1 MSEKQC
7 QVCCS
12 DITKSK
18 PEVECPCDDCH
29 YTCCRDCVRRYLLDR
44 AELAHCMAC
53 NKEYSR
59 EFAVEVLGRNWY
71 NTKYRKDRRRRLLER
86 EIALL
91 PEAAAH
97 VPAIQAKNIAI
108 DEEVKAAAAVKA
120 ARLALHQA
128 QQSHRVAIHTRAQAL
143 DILPSATEKFK
154 HPCPAEGC
162 KGFVSS
168 QWKCSICNLWSC
180 SKCREVIGPDKDAPH
195 TCDPDAVASVEEIK
209 KTTRPC
215 PDCKTPVEHRGG
227 CSQMFCT
234 QCGCWFNYNT
244 GEREKG
250 TFRHNPH
257 YFAMLDAG
265 TLPANHAAEGG
276 NCVIDAFGIHRW
288 RNITRYLDR
297 LMLWRLRHIRETLRV
312 VPPGNAPQIILDA
325 LGDQGAARLYELTR
339 YVRKYECDDAIAEKI
354 TITRSYNRLHR
365 LMGLGGHIDETVEK
379 LRQTFITS
387 DATKRQAT
395 EERVEFMLGNIP
407 EDKLAAL
414 AWKRQTASELAHE
427 QHDILVAVS
436 DVVKGSLAQ
445 MDTDL
450 RAHAEVHGTQ
460 GLVANA
466 TSDEFQQTCDHVI
479 DKMLIQ
485 LRMVQAAFD
494 YANGCLDSVKQC
506 YSRATYSFNP
516 YTTALVFQKAAMGPA
531 EALP

>member
-1 MSEKQC
+1 MTEKQC

-12 DITKSK
+12 DITKSR
-18 PEVECPCDDCH
+18 PEVECPCDDCR
-29 YTCCRDCVRRYLLDR
+29 YTCCQGCARRYLLDR
-44 AELAHCMAC
+44 AETAHCMAC
-53 NKEYSR
+53 NKEYQR
-59 EFAVEVLGRNWY
+59 EFAVVALGRNWY
-71 NTKYRKDRRRRLLER
+71 NTKYRQDRRRRLLER

-108 DEEVKAAAAVKA
+108 EEEVKARAAVKA
-120 ARLALHQA
+120 ARVALQQA
-128 QQSHRVAIHTRAQAL
+128 REAHDQAARTRAHAL
-143 DILPSATEKFK
+143 DILPTATEKFK

-168 QWKCSICNLWSC
+168 QWKCSVCNLWSC
-180 SKCREVIGPDKDAPH
+180 PKCREVIGPDKDAPH

-276 NCVIDAFGIHRW
+276 NCVIDAFGQHRW

-297 LMLWRLRHIRETLRV
+297 LLLWRTRHIREALRTAA
-312 VPPGNAPQIILDA
+312 PGSTRQIVEEA
-325 LGDQGAARLYELTR
+325 LGDQGAARLYDLAR
-339 YVRKYECDDAIAEKI
+339 YARKYEGDGDITNKLTIA
-354 TITRSYNRLHR
+354 RSYHRMHR

-379 LRQTFITS
+379 LRQAFITS

-407 EDKLAAL
+407 EDKLSAL

-427 QHDILVAVS
+427 QHDVLVAVS
-436 DVVKGSLAQ
+436 DVVKGSLTQ
-445 MDTDL
+445 IDTDL
-450 RAHAEVHGTQ
+450 RTHANQHVTQ
-460 GLVANA
+460 GLAAGA
-466 TSDEFQQTCDHVI
+466 TSIEFQQTCDQTI
-479 DKMLIQ
+479 EKILAQLKMI
-485 LRMVQAAFD
+485 QAAFD
-494 YANGCLDSVKQC
+494 YANGCLDSVKLC

-516 YTTALVFQKAAMGPA
+516 YTASLVFQKAAMGPTEVLA
-531 EALP
+531 